1 MFEIKCSNGTD
12 TYKLK
17 IQKDDTV
24 KELTEKLK
32 KVHITSKGIIF
43 LFKTQVIEEN
53 IYLIEYGIKDKSKII
68 FSEDY
73 EGGLIN
79 NI

>member
-17 IQKDDTV
+17 INEQDTV

-32 KVHITSKGIIF
+32 KFHQTEKGIIF
-43 LFKTQVIEEN
+43 LFKARVIEEN
-53 IYLIEYGIKDKSKII
+53 IYLIEYGIKSKSKIT

-79 NI
+79 K

>member
-17 IQKDDTV
+17 INEKDTV
-24 KELTEKLK
+24 KELTAKLK
-32 KVHITSKGIIF
+32 KLHQTNKGIIF
-43 LFKTQVIEEN
+43 LFRSQVIEEN
-53 IYLIEYGIKDKSKII
+53 IYLIEYGIKSKSKIT

-79 NI
+79 K

>member
-12 TYKLK
+12 IYRLK
-17 IQKDDTV
+17 INEKDTV
-24 KELTEKLK
+24 KELTLKLK
-32 KVHITSKGIIF
+32 KFHQTNKGIIF
-43 LFKTQVIEEN
+43 LFKSQVIEEN
-53 IYLIEYGIKDKSKII
+53 IYLIEYGIKSKSKIT

-79 NI
+79 K

>member
-1 MFEIKCSNGTD
+1 MFEIKCTNGTD

-17 IQKDDTV
+17 INEKDTV

-32 KVHITSKGIIF
+32 THHPTKKGIIF
-43 LFKTQVIEEN
+43 LFKAQVIEEN
-53 IYLIEYGIKDKSKII
+53 IYLIEYGIKSKSKIT

-79 NI
+79 K